1 MFRILSSIMTQYS
14 SGWILMEG
22 KTDVIAYNMKKD
34 MRTPYGY
41 EEHSDGG
48 INRKLFGGLGTV
60 SIFAGFKNKV
70 LFENKNDA
78 LDENVEV
85 EVMYHSSLEEEAC
98 SSRINSM
105 FKRVYPYNL
114 YGHVLI
120 FAYKKTGDKQTPV
133 RFALRIVCKVDAL
146 DCGSSGEC
154 A

>member
-14 SGWILMEG
+14 SGWILKEG

-34 MRTPYGY
+34 MSTPYGY

-48 INRKLFGGLGTV
+48 INRKLFGGLGAV
-60 SIFAGFKNKV
+60 SSIAGVKDNV
-70 LFENKNDA
+70 LFENENDA

-85 EVMYHSSLEEEAC
+85 EVMYNLSLEEEAY

-105 FKRVYPYNL
+105 FKRVYPDYDV
-114 YGHVLI
+114 YGDVLI

-133 RFALRIVCKVDAL
+133 RFALRI
-146 DCGSSGEC
+146 
-154 A
+154 